1 MFHLVYTN
9 RFKKDIKI
17 LLKRG
22 YEMAILKNCIL
33 DLEKNGLLDM
43 SKKPHKLS
51 GKYNGYWEAH
61 IKNDWL
67 LIWRFIEEENE
78 IWLTRTGTHSDLFE

>member
-9 RFKKDIKI
+9 SFKKDTKA

-22 YEMAILKNCIL
+22 YEMSVLKINILELERNGVL
-33 DLEKNGLLDM
+33 DI
-43 SKKPHKLS
+43 SKRPHKLS

-67 LIWRFIEEENE
+67 LIWKIFEEEKE
-78 IWLTRTGTHSDLFE
+78 IWLTRTGTHADLFQ